1 MNKLQKVEQMV
12 IEQALALR
20 GDTTIPEFGPGDTVT
35 VSLRVIEGDKERTQN
50 FTGVVIARRG
60 SGPNQTF
67 RVRKISNGVGVER
80 VFPLYSP
87 FIQSITVERRGHV
100 RRAKLS
106 TSVACPSGK
115 FVGSSTRIDT
125 TRRILRALEGE
136 ILSSAF
142 PFGL

>member
-1 MNKLQKVEQMV
+1 MNKLQKIEQLV

-20 GDTTIPEFGPGDTVT
+20 GNVTIPEFGPGDTVT
-35 VSLRVIEGDKERTQN
+35 VSQRVIEGDKERTQN

-100 RRAKLS
+100 RRAKLFYLRGMS
-106 TSVACPSGK
+106 ERK
-115 FVGSSTRIDT
+115 I
-125 TRRILRALEGE
+125 RRKLHQD
-136 ILSSAF
+136 
-142 PFGL
+142 